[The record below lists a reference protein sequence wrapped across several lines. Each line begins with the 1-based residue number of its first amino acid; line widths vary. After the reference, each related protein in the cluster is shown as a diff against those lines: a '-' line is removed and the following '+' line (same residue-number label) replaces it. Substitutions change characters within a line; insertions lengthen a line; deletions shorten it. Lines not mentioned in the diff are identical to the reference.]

1 MSDDCRENHSYRKIK
16 RARDSTNGVDSISSL
31 PDVILQHIFSLIP
44 TKYAIRTSVL
54 SKRWKHVWSETPSLD
69 IDCYRYKPDSV
80 YETIARRYSS
90 PKITTFRLSI
100 STTEAKPKQID
111 SLIEF
116 AVSRSTEKLSLEL
129 RHAYAVAYRF
139 PEVFFTS
146 CSLKQ
151 LFVESGTIDTI
162 PGHVTVSWRSLKT
175 LSLRGCVL
183 SDEACAKI
191 LSGSPLLE
199 CLTLFCDKL
208 ERLDLSECLMLKR
221 LDVQCWEQ
229 ELQIV
234 APRISFLS
242 LTHSDES
249 KCELADVSSLTE
261 ANVNIYCSRRLGFLY
276 DDFGD
281 PETGLADSLQV
292 LILQTLEKLQSV
304 EKLTLCGAFCLQ
316 VFFTK

>member
-1 MSDDCRENHSYRKIK
+1 MSDDCPEIDGVTAAVEKHSHRKIK
-16 RARDSTNGVDSISSL
+16 RARDSINGVDSISSL
-31 PDVILQHIFSLIP
+31 PDAILQQIFSQIP
-44 TKYAIRTSVL
+44 TKYAIRTSGL
-54 SKRWKHVWSETPSLD
+54 SKRWRHVWSQTPSLD
-69 IDCYRYKPDSV
+69 IDCYRYEPDSV
-80 YETIARRYSS
+80 YETLARRYSS
-90 PKITTFRLSI
+90 PKITSFRLSI

-116 AVSRSTEKLSLEL
+116 AVSRSTEKLSLEF

-162 PGHVTVSWRSLKT
+162 PGHNTVSWRSLKT

-199 CLTLFCDKL
+199 CLTLFCYKL

-229 ELQIV
+229 M
-234 APRISFLS
+234 
-242 LTHSDES
+242 THSDES
-249 KCELADVSSLTE
+249 RCDLADVSSLTE
-261 ANVNIYCSRRLGFLY
+261 ANVNINCSRRLGFLY

-292 LILQTLEKLQSV
+292 LILRTLEKLQNV
-304 EKLTLCGAFCLQ
+304 EKLTLCGALCLQ
-316 VFFTK
+316 VFSYFIYQK